1 MFSEIWSRSCNIWKI
16 AYTACQSTFTQLN
29 SFTQASCPQ
38 SSPAGCRIKCRA
50 QVLLRKRGKNCS
62 CVICPP
68 SIHLLHITCAP
79 PGVIFFFTFWA
90 VYVSLSF
97 FKMLL
102 FMVPPVNK
110 WGVSPTLVS
119 PDSYIA
125 NQSSF
130 SSINDKD
137 LHYYKSLRNLW
148 VFYGLYCC
156 DSEYTLISIHFCLIL
171 TLFIH

>member
-16 AYTACQSTFTQLN
+16 AYTACQSTFAQLN

-79 PGVIFFFTFWA
+79 PGVIFFLH
-90 VYVSLSF
+90 SG
-97 FKMLL
+97 L
-102 FMVPPVNK
+102 FMFLCLFLKCFCLWFHLLTNEASHPHLYLLTVTSQTRAASPPSTTK
-110 WGVSPTLVS
+110 TCTTTRVSGTCES
-119 PDSYIA
+119 FMAYIA
-125 NQSSF
+125 VTQNTHSF
-130 SSINDKD
+130 
-137 LHYYKSLRNLW
+137 
-148 VFYGLYCC
+148 LYTFV
-156 DSEYTLISIHFCLIL
+156 SF
-171 TLFIH
+171 